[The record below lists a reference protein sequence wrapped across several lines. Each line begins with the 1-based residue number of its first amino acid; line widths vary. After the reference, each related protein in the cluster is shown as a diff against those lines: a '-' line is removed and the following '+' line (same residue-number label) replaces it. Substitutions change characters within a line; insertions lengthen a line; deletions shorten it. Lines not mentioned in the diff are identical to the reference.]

1 MYLRT
6 YLFSVL
12 LYFTN
17 HYSTNA
23 IAKVIVYIEICGT
36 NNSHYW
42 TMDDIVPRCKCI
54 LASSSQKHR
63 MLN

>member
-17 HYSTNA
+17 HYSTNV
-23 IAKVIVYIEICGT
+23 IAKVTVYIEICGT

-42 TMDDIVPRCKCI
+42 TMDDIVP
-54 LASSSQKHR
+54 
-63 MLN
+63 